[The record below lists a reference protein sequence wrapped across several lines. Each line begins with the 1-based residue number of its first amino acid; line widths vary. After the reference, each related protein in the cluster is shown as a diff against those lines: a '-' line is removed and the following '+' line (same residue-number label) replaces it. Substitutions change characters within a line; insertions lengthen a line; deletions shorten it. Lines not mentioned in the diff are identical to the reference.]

1 MSKFDRISVFINY
14 FALAMCVYISARD
27 LDKCFDTDYITD
39 IAIIFLVTCTMLRVV
54 ILENRIKNIKR
65 NKL

>member
-1 MSKFDRISVFINY
+1 MSKFDRIIVFINY
-14 FALAMCVYISARD
+14 FVLAMLVYASARD

-54 ILENRIKNIKR
+54 ILEEQ
-65 NKL
+65 NKKHKEE

>member
-1 MSKFDRISVFINY
+1 
-14 FALAMCVYISARD
+14 MCVYVSARD

-54 ILENRIKNIKR
+54 ILEEQNRKHKEE
-65 NKL
+65 

>member
-1 MSKFDRISVFINY
+1 MSIFDRISVFIYY
-14 FALAMCVYISARD
+14 FVLAMCVYVSARD

-54 ILENRIKNIKR
+54 ILEEQNRKHKQE
-65 NKL
+65 

>member
-14 FALAMCVYISARD
+14 FVLAMLVYASARD

-39 IAIIFLVTCTMLRVV
+39 IAIIVLLTCTMLRVV
-54 ILENRIKNIKR
+54 ILEEQ
-65 NKL
+65 NKKHKEE